1 MNLLKLGIIFLPF
14 SDHNFALC
22 NKSLGSTR
30 IYFLKIFPFFEEEEI
45 WKRIKN
51 MNALCLHLIHT
62 TLQLNQ
68 SYDKCSKRNK
78 NWHEV
83 LSKKAW
89 SVWRAIIDL
98 CYVYVSIHNKQQ
110 KHTYNFWYTTICIE
124 NAYMIYYISKN
135 TRVSTFIGTEIKN
148 RIWNSH
154 NNFKIDFQQ
163 SPAEYKYMVL
173 DWL

>member
-1 MNLLKLGIIFLPF
+1 MWIKCQCIRKKCFFENRQAAFSMQGYINHFLYCSLKIEKKILFQTNSNFEPSEIRIHFLPF
-14 SDHNFALC
+14 SDYNFALC
-22 NKSLGSTR
+22 NKSLDSTR
-30 IYFLKIFPFFEEEEI
+30 IYFFENISFFWGGRDMKI
-45 WKRIKN
+45 KRIKT

-110 KHTYNFWYTTICIE
+110 KHTYIFL
-124 NAYMIYYISKN
+124 IY
-135 TRVSTFIGTEIKN
+135 
-148 RIWNSH
+148 
-154 NNFKIDFQQ
+154 
-163 SPAEYKYMVL
+163 
-173 DWL
+173 